1 VSEAEQHAKNYG
13 ESDKSHKSQLTFEY
27 EVYLSNY
34 TIKKVKKTKLGF

>member
-13 ESDKSHKSQLTFEY
+13 ESDESHKSQLTFEY